1 MKLWKFWE
9 MDKTEFANSTP
20 EMALILAAG
29 LGSRLRPQT
38 KTPKPLTRVLGLTLA
53 ERVVC
58 TLLDAGI
65 RRFLVTLG
73 HEAETVRAHFSDIA
87 RRRGITIDFIEAED
101 WERGN
106 GASALAAKGRTG
118 EAPFFLVMIDHLFD
132 PKIARA
138 LADDPPAPE
147 EMRLAVDRDKDAI
160 FDLDDVTR
168 VKIDD
173 GRIQAIEKNLGD
185 WDAGDTGVMLCT
197 SGLFEGLER
206 AAARNEHGLSDGL
219 GELAGE
225 GRARTVDVTGMSW
238 LDVDTP
244 EALREA
250 ERRLMRDQGR
260 KTRDGPVSRHLN
272 RPVSRWLSRYL
283 VRTTVTPN
291 QISLISWLLSCV
303 AAGLM
308 AMNGY
313 PALAAGGALA
323 QLASVIDGCDGEIA
337 RLKHSQSEFGGWFDA
352 VLDRYADAVLL
363 FGLMWHEFAATGT
376 NLSVMLGFAAIVGS
390 FLNSYTA
397 DKYDGLMAQRL
408 QGASYFRLGRDVRVF
423 VIFLGALMNL
433 PLVTLGIVA
442 LVMNVEVVRRI
453 MICRRAPA
461 A

>member
-1 MKLWKFWE
+1 MTVAE
-9 MDKTEFANSTP
+9 ARSAAP
-20 EMALILAAG
+20 EVALILAAG
-29 LGSRLRPQT
+29 LGSRLRLQT
-38 KTPKPLTRVLGLTLA
+38 KTPKPLTRVLGLSLA

-58 TLLDAGI
+58 TLRGIGI
-65 RRFLVTLG
+65 RRFLGSLG
-73 HEAETVRAHFSDIA
+73 HEAETVRVCFSDIA
-87 RRRGITIDFIEAED
+87 RRRGVTIEFIEAEG

-106 GASALAAKGRTG
+106 GASALSAKERTG

-132 PKIARA
+132 PAIARA
-138 LADDPPAPE
+138 LAGDPPAPG
-147 EMRLAVDRDKDAI
+147 EMCLAVDRDKDAI
-160 FDLDDVTR
+160 FYLDDVTR
-168 VKIDD
+168 VRIDD
-173 GRIQAIEKNLGD
+173 GRIKEIGKNLDD

-197 SGLFEGLER
+197 SGLYEGLER
-206 AAARNEHGLSDGL
+206 AAARNRHGLSDGL
-219 GELAGE
+219 RELAGE

-283 VRTTVTPN
+283 VRTSVTPN
-291 QISLISWLLSCV
+291 QISLASWMLSCV

-308 AMNGY
+308 AMSGY

-423 VIFLGALMNL
+423 IIFLGALLNL
-433 PLVTLGIVA
+433 PLVTLGVVA
-442 LVMNVEVVRRI
+442 VVMNVEVVRRI